1 MPHLVKRL
9 AIGVP
14 AVALLV
20 LAAAC
25 GTEEQAVETTT
36 TTVTENPSAP
46 VVAGPSPRPNTQV
59 PAQADD
65 DDRECGTTSG
75 PDGALRVL
83 VTDGDVTCDEAM
95 AVAARYGPL
104 IATGQDQMVDG
115 WDCGPSDDDGVLAQC
130 ERDNDDAIDDDDD
143 EIDFAP

>member
-1 MPHLVKRL
+1 MSQLIKRL

-14 AVALLV
+14 AVALFT

-25 GTEEQAVETTT
+25 GSEEQAVETTT

-46 VVAGPSPRPNTQV
+46 VVAGPSPRQNTQA
-59 PAQADD
+59 PAMEP

-83 VTDGDVTCDEAM
+83 VTDGNVTCDEAM
-95 AVAARYGPL
+95 AVAAQYGPL

-130 ERDNDDAIDDDDD
+130 ERDNNDATDDDDD